1 MKDHLARKKEWL
13 AVPFCHAD
21 AVLGAT
27 YYHFFFAVLLPLL
40 DLARAKFIDYNQ
52 RILLVSCRLFNPILA
67 EIIDKKIINLQ
78 IIPDIEV
85 LRRIERL
92 GADIE
97 YLALD
102 SMEAYFFRFG
112 KFCVRPFAATRIRKI
127 TEFTKGIFQVETP
140 APAPDILIITRDRG
154 ENGHGNNTRSIPN
167 VDEITAALI
176 GEGLSVERLSL
187 EGKSLAE
194 QIAIFDRAKIVI
206 AQHGSALSN
215 IVWMRP
221 DRARVIEIVP
231 PAFRLP
237 GWQYFELLARQMGIP
252 RIEISTP
259 DPFFPL
265 DVKQILSSVHEFQF
279 SDRIETV
286 ERLAAR
292 KPGH

>member
-1 MKDHLARKKEWL
+1 LKSYLARKKEWF
-13 AVPFCHAD
+13 AVPLCHANE
-21 AVLGAT
+21 VLGAT

-40 DLARAKFIDYNQ
+40 DLARTQYISSNQ
-52 RILLVSCRLFNPILA
+52 KILLISCRLFNPLLK
-67 EIIDKKIINLQ
+67 EIVAKKIINLQ

-85 LRRIERL
+85 LRRIENL

-97 YLALD
+97 YVALD
-102 SMEAYFFRFG
+102 SYETYFFRHG
-112 KFCVRPFAATRIRKI
+112 KFCVRPFAGQRFRKI
-127 TEFTKGIFQVETP
+127 SEFTKPFFRDDALKTP
-140 APAPDILIITRDRG
+140 APEVLIINRDRG
-154 ENGHGNNTRSIPN
+154 ENGHGSNTRSIPN
-167 VDEITAALI
+167 MEEITAAIRAL
-176 GEGLSVERLSL
+176 GLSVESLNL

-237 GWQYFELLARQMGIP
+237 GWQYFELLARQLGIP

-259 DPFFPL
+259 DPFCPL
-265 DVKQILSSVHEFQF
+265 DVEQILSSVHEFEF
-279 SDRIETV
+279 SDRIESV
-286 ERLAAR
+286 
-292 KPGH
+292 